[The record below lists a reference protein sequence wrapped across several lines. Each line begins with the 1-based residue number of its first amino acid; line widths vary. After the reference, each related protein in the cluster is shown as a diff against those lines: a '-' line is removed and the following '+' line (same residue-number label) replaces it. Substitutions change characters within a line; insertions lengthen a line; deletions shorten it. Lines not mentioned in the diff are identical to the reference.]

1 MVEYY
6 LKRSISDTLSRVD
19 KPLSGNG
26 LWVHST
32 DRRTEVS
39 SIIEHYGLDRN
50 TVQDVYD
57 RHELPRQESK
67 DGVSYS
73 FLRVPNAAGDT
84 VPMLAIV
91 TRHNFIT
98 ISPHMVFSPAET
110 DVYLT
115 TPTSNPAASLVAL
128 HARIVT
134 EYEKHIARL
143 SEMIAKSR
151 KHLKKHD
158 VSNKDFIEF
167 VDIEDKLNDYHTS
180 LSGINDVIGRLAENR
195 LGLFKHYDLE
205 SIEDLSLHV
214 SQLIVSIDSNIQS
227 VRSIQSA
234 YSTIANNTMNQRMKA
249 LTVVTILLAIP
260 NVFYGMYGMNIA
272 LPMQHESWAYPAI
285 IGFTALLIL
294 LVFILAR
301 RFRLF

>member
-6 LKRSISDTLSRVD
+6 LKRSMADSLSRVE
-19 KPLSGNG
+19 KPLSSTG

-32 DRRTEVS
+32 DRKGEVS
-39 SIIEHYGLDRN
+39 SIIEHYGLDAN
-50 TVQDVYD
+50 TVHDVYD

-67 DGVSYS
+67 NGIAYS
-73 FLRVPNAAGDT
+73 FLRVPNSIGDT

-98 ISPHMVFSPAET
+98 ISPHMVFSPTDT
-110 DVYLT
+110 DVFLT
-115 TPTSNPAASLVAL
+115 TPTSNPATAL
-128 HARIVT
+128 IALNAKIVT

-143 SEMIAKSR
+143 GEIIAKSR

-167 VDIEDKLNDYHTS
+167 VDIEDQLNDYHTS
-180 LSGINDVIGRLAENR
+180 LTGIRDVIGRLEENK
-195 LGLFKHYDLE
+195 LGLFKEYDLE

-214 SQLIVSIDSNIQS
+214 SQLIVSIGSNIQS
-227 VRSIQSA
+227 VRSIQGA

-260 NVFYGMYGMNIA
+260 NVFYGMYGMNIS
-272 LPMQHESWAYPAI
+272 LPMQHEPWAYPAI
-285 IGFTALLIL
+285 ISFTALLIL